1 MPADSAYK
9 KDEKVQNIGNHREP
23 NLEIIAAAN
32 PDLVIVG
39 QRFAI
44 ITKKSKISAKCSCYR
59 S

>member
-23 NLEIIAAAN
+23 NLEIIALAN

-39 QRFAI
+39 QRFVDHYEEI
-44 ITKKSKISAKCSCYR
+44 KN
-59 S
+59 